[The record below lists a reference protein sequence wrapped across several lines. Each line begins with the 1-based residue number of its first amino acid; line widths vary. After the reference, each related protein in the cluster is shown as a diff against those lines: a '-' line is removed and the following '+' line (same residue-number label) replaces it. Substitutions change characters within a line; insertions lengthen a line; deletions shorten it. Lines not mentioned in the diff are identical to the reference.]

1 MFRDRT
7 LMPAEALRLA
17 ALGILAERGV
27 MTYGA
32 LATEVRLFTASF
44 GGSPVDVMSSSI
56 ELLRFEGLIET
67 VEEAD
72 DPGDVT
78 VELTDAGRA
87 MIGEL
92 LQATVRT
99 GNAYSKL
106 MTALKMRFLDMLP
119 ADRRREQVEMLV
131 EGRQGELARLIDLR
145 GKLVDGNPGFLAW
158 LDHEIGRIETD
169 LSWLRGLGSAD
180 S

>member
-17 ALGILAERGV
+17 ALGILAERGA

-44 GGSPVDVMSSSI
+44 GGSPIDVMSSSI
-56 ELLRFEGLIET
+56 ELLRFEGLIT
-67 VEEAD
+67 AVGKTD
-72 DPGDVT
+72 DPGDAV
-78 VELTDAGRA
+78 VELTDAGRKMA
-87 MIGEL
+87 VEL
-92 LQATVRT
+92 LQATIRS

-106 MTALKMRFLDMLP
+106 LTALKMRFLHMLAP
-119 ADRRREQVEMLV
+119 GRQAEQIEMLA
-131 EGRQGELARLIDLR
+131 EARRGELARLIDLR
-145 GKLVDGNPGFLAW
+145 GKLADGDPGFVAW

-169 LSWLRGLGSAD
+169 LVWLRGLGSAD

>member
-17 ALGILAERGV
+17 ALGILAEHGH
-27 MTYGA
+27 MSYAA

-56 ELLRFEGLIET
+56 ELLRFEGLIA
-67 VEEAD
+67 VREEAD
-72 DPGDVT
+72 DPGDVV
-78 VELTDAGRA
+78 VELTDEGRA

-92 LQATVRT
+92 LQAAIRP
-99 GNAYSKL
+99 GHAYSKL
-106 MTALKMRFLDMLP
+106 LTALKMRFLHILAPDQQAEQIDML
-119 ADRRREQVEMLV
+119 AEA
-131 EGRQGELARLIDLR
+131 RQAELARLIDLR
-145 GKLVDGNPGFLAW
+145 GKLAEGHPGFLTW

-169 LSWLRGLGSAD
+169 LSWLRGLGSQID
-180 S
+180 